1 MPNTRIFKLRRP
13 VAVPT
18 LRLPCL
24 RETATALLRALSVGS
39 ASAQDIARIIVL
51 DPVLVFELLLTDPL
65 GDTEAAC
72 ILDAVTRRLEGI
84 DSGLLQAW
92 ALRHIIQQPRLR
104 VGGRSHRHY
113 ILHSQFVAELAEHLA
128 HETGYPDPEQAYAT
142 GLFHD
147 LGLLWLA
154 EYADDYPQLLADTTE
169 ERNLTHTEWDRY
181 GQDHADLSAD
191 LAARCG
197 LPAGIADAIALHHAD
212 PQALGTAHPL
222 VRLAAAAE
230 ELASYRGNQSAASLE
245 TASQLIQ
252 LEGSIIVSLLADTT
266 RSVQAKARTLGIQAD
281 PTMMA
286 LPWNTSTDDD
296 DTSELIDN
304 GIARAALSAFSRSAL
319 IDAPTAWQDFN
330 LASRLLL
337 GMDAPVLFVK
347 ALGNDGLTGAAN
359 PAHPG
364 LTQIHIAADDAHSVI
379 AEAYRDKVETRFQ
392 SGQRPPGRC
401 AADWQLARWL
411 DSDGLLCVPWNNHHE
426 SGVAVFPCP
435 SAEDPGLEVEQDLR
449 KTLTLAA
456 TSRISERS
464 ADQRTRHELE
474 ESIARRY
481 VDHARRIAH
490 EASNPLTVIKTYLGI
505 IDEKIHDATLKEQL
519 NLLSDE
525 LDRVGTLIRKAS
537 DFSGITPT
545 GPAHSGVSEILHD
558 LRALY
563 GEALFA
569 RRGIQFEL
577 RTSPSLP
584 PAAITPDA
592 LKQILLNLFK
602 NAAEAIPE
610 GGKLTVSAV
619 AGINANGSPCLEIR
633 IVDNGPGLAP
643 ERVQSLFASGA
654 KSSDKPGGSGVGLP
668 VVRELVTANGGTIL
682 CRSQLGSG
690 TVFQIFMP
698 LAATP

>member
-1 MPNTRIFKLRRP
+1 MPNTRILKLRRP
-13 VAVPT
+13 AAVPT

-24 RETATALLRALSVGS
+24 RETATAILRVLSVGT
-39 ASAQDIARIIVL
+39 AATHDIARIIVL
-51 DPVLVFELLLTDPL
+51 DPVLVFELLLTEPL
-65 GDTEAAC
+65 ADNEPASLLNA
-72 ILDAVTRRLEGI
+72 IARRVDNI

-92 ALRHIIQQPRLR
+92 ALRHIIQQPRSQISLR
-104 VGGRSHRHY
+104 THHHHA
-113 ILHSQFVAELAEHLA
+113 LHSQFVAELAVHLA
-128 HETGYPDPEQAYAT
+128 HETGYAMPDQAYAA
-142 GLFHD
+142 GLLHD
-147 LGLLWLA
+147 IGLLWLA
-154 EYADDYPQLLADTTE
+154 EYADDYPALLATTPD
-169 ERNLTHTEWDRY
+169 ERSLTIAEWDRY
-181 GQDHADLSAD
+181 AQDHADLSSD
-191 LAARCG
+191 LASRCG
-197 LPAGIADAIALHHAD
+197 MSAGIADAIALQHAD
-212 PQALGTAHPL
+212 PEALGTAHPL
-222 VRLAAAAE
+222 VRIIAAAE
-230 ELASYRGNQSAASLE
+230 ELASSRGNQSVASLE
-245 TASQLIQ
+245 IASRLTQLDSAI
-252 LEGSIIVSLLADTT
+252 LVSLLADTT
-266 RSVQAKARTLGIQAD
+266 RSVQDKARTLGIQAD
-281 PTMMA
+281 PTMLA
-286 LPWNTSTDDD
+286 LPWSTSTDEG
-296 DTSELIDN
+296 DTTELIDN
-304 GIARAALSAFSRSAL
+304 GIARAALHAFSRSAL

-347 ALGNDGLTGAAN
+347 TLGNDGLTGAAN

-364 LTQIHIAADDAHSVI
+364 LTQIHIATDDANSVI
-379 AEAYRDKVETRFQ
+379 AEAYRDSVETRFQ

-411 DSDGLLCVPWNNHHE
+411 DSDGLLCVPWINHHE

-435 SAEDPGLEVEQDLR
+435 STEDPGLEVERSLR
-449 KTLTLAA
+449 KTLTQAA

-464 ADQRTRHELE
+464 ADQRTRHQLE
-474 ESIARRY
+474 ESVARRY

-505 IDEKIHDATLKEQL
+505 IDEKIDDATLKEQL

-525 LDRVGTLIRKAS
+525 LDRVGALIRKAS
-537 DFSGITPT
+537 DFSCITPP
-545 GPAHSGVSEILHD
+545 GPAHSGVGEILHD

-584 PAAITPDA
+584 AAAIAPDA

-602 NAAEAIPE
+602 NAAEALPE

-633 IVDNGPGLAP
+633 IVDNGPGLSP
-643 ERVQSLFASGA
+643 ERVQSLFAGGP

-668 VVRELVTANGGTIL
+668 VVRELVTTNGGTIL